1 MSAKTLRIAIS
12 GPNAS
17 GKTTLANAVSATY
30 QIPVIQEG
38 VAPVF
43 NAQATFNKLRRD
55 RAPVE
60 EVVRARARWIQSFV
74 QWVKDRDAEYARHEN
89 FVADRWEADLLD
101 FWLVFM
107 RNEKD
112 VDPLTIQFLKSL
124 TTRAKELDLVVVMPF
139 AAPLAGE
146 KNDVDMM
153 RNSSLTNRLLNSM
166 LTTGIIHNLSNV
178 RVLKIPP
185 TVVSVEDRLG
195 LIEKGLADT
204 R

>member
-1 MSAKTLRIAIS
+1 MPFNSMKIAIS

-17 GKTTLANAVSATY
+17 GKTTLASALSRKY
-30 QIPVIQEG
+30 RIPVIQEG
-38 VAPVF
+38 VTPVF
-43 NAQATFNKLRRD
+43 NAQATFEKLRRD

-60 EVVRARARWIQSFV
+60 EVLRARTEWIQSFV
-74 QWVKDRDAEYARHEN
+74 QWTKDRDAEYERHQD

-112 VDPLTIQFLKSL
+112 IDPLTIHFVKSL
-124 TTRAKELDLVVVMPF
+124 IARSKEFDLVVVTPF

-146 KNDVDMM
+146 KNDVEMT

-166 LTTGIIHNLSNV
+166 LTSGIINNLSNV

-185 TVVSVEDRLG
+185 TIESVEDRLG
-195 LIEKGLADT
+195 LIEKILAEA